1 MQNNNKN
8 ILKHAGKQT
17 FLVTKINN
25 KEINDY
31 RYFRFW
37 VNYSLNDK

>member
-17 FLVTKINN
+17 FLVTKIYN

-31 RYFRFW
+31 SVFIFGW
-37 VNYSLNDK
+37 TIV